1 MDGFLLINKP
11 IGWTSRDVCNKISH
25 MLHVKKCGH
34 VGTLDPFASGLLLVC
49 VGNATKTVNYINHST
64 KEYIATLSLG
74 KKTTSLDITG
84 EVIETKEVPEL
95 SILQIEEVLKSFVGK
110 ITQQVPYTS
119 ATHVNGR
126 KLYSLYYQGIE
137 VERPFKEVEV
147 KDISLVS
154 YINNAITFKVTVSK
168 GTYIR
173 VLGESIAEK
182 LNTIGY
188 LSSLE
193 RTKIGDFDL
202 NESISVTDVNEN
214 KIIPI
219 SDILEKFLP
228 KICVDEVLGKKIKDG
243 MTLKFVDIKN
253 DLVYFATNKNEPI
266 AIYQRKHGDYFSCAR
281 GIWKYE

>member
-25 MLHVKKCGH
+25 ILHVKRCGH

-49 VGNATKTVNYINHST
+49 VGNATKTINYIDHSI
-64 KEYIATLSLG
+64 KEYIATLTLG

-84 EVIETKEVPEL
+84 EIIETKEIPNL
-95 SILQIEEVLKSFVGK
+95 TISDIEKVLKSFVGK
-110 ITQQVPYTS
+110 IKQQVPYTS
-119 ATHVNGR
+119 AMHVNGR

-147 KDISLVS
+147 NDISLIS
-154 YINNAITFKVTVSK
+154 YENNNITFKVTVSK

-182 LNTIGY
+182 LGTVGF
-188 LSSLE
+188 LSSLQ
-193 RTKIGDFDL
+193 RTKISDFDL
-202 NESISVTDVNEN
+202 SQAINVSEVSEE

-219 SDILEKFLP
+219 DVIMEKFVY
-228 KICVDEVLGKKIKDG
+228 KIAVDSIMAKKIKDG
-243 MTLKFVDIKN
+243 MTLKFENVKTDII
-253 DLVYFATNKNEPI
+253 YFSDSNNEPI
-266 AIYQRKHGDYFSCAR
+266 AIYKRKHGDYFSCAR